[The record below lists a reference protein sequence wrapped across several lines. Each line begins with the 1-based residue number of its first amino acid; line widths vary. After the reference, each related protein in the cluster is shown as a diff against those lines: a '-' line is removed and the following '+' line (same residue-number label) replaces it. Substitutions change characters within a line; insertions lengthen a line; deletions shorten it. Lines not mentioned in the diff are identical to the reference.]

1 MCILMRMNGKPVNIY
16 LSHVARE
23 RLDAL
28 RKRWGNLSRGKAIE
42 KLLESWKAKKKEPT
56 DGA

>member
-1 MCILMRMNGKPVNIY
+1 MRMIMRMNGKPVNIY

-42 KLLESWKAKKKEPT
+42 RLLEIWKTKKKEPT